1 MASKPHLN
9 FRVEPRTLRELD
21 ERAARSG
28 RDRTALARRY
38 VEEGLRSDDHPLIR
52 FSDGPLGRRASL
64 AGCGLDVW
72 EVIETIRANES
83 SLDDA
88 AAYLEI
94 PFPLV
99 QAAVSY
105 YAAYPDEVDAI
116 VARAH
121 EEADRAEVLAAKA
134 HDAFA

>member
-1 MASKPHLN
+1 MCI
-9 FRVEPRTLRELD
+9 
-21 ERAARSG
+21 
-28 RDRTALARRY
+28 RD
-38 VEEGLRSDDHPLIR
+38 
-52 FSDGPLGRRASL
+52 
-64 AGCGLDVW
+64 
-72 EVIETIRANES
+72 RANEG

-121 EEADRAEVLAAKA
+121 EEADRAEALAAKA
-134 HDAFA
+134 QDAFA